1 MTTSFNRY
9 FQDELSYLRSLGQ
22 EFSQAYPALGPSLAQ
37 DGDPDVE
44 RLLEGVAFLTGRI
57 RQKLDDEIPEFS
69 AAIASLLFP
78 QFIRPIPCATIME
91 ITPRRNVLRERR
103 TLTAGTEFASQKIDG
118 TACQFRSSYDTE
130 IVPWTVQRVYLEPLA
145 AGKQQ
150 LRIEILAQ
158 PGTKIEQ
165 SAPDRLRLQFTDE
178 LRSALGLLEW
188 VHNHTEDVLLQA
200 NLPEG
205 VRELSLGKRALHH
218 GGFEDDQALL
228 PLSELTFPGFRLL
241 QEYYTLPEKFAF
253 VEVEG
258 VRRLMELSPDTEIF
272 SVVFRFNASYSER
285 VGENGVRLN
294 CVPAINVFATTAE
307 PIRYSQE
314 RERFLLRPAGI
325 PAGHGEVYAI
335 SEVCGMT
342 RGRRDVIPSFY
353 DFTHA
358 DPAQRGNPVFYASHL
373 VPSVVGEG
381 TDVYISLGTPEDAD
395 VIPSFDV
402 LSISMQAT
410 NGGLASDVRGGQ
422 ITQPTSSSPAYATF
436 SNLSTVTPYVPPPHG
451 RELQWRVMAH
461 AAMSFQSLTEPEVLR
476 SVLSVYNVVGL
487 VDRQAARAV
496 QLKAAALK
504 DIGVRPI
511 ERLYRGVPIR
521 GVGLT
526 LSVEETPFLGDGDL
540 YLFGA
545 VMDRF
550 FAEYV
555 SLNSF
560 IEFTLQ
566 GLLSRIEFKWPEKS
580 GSLRLL

>member
-1 MTTSFNRY
+1 LTTSFNRY
-9 FQDELSYLRSLGQ
+9 FQDELSYLRSLGE
-22 EFSQAYPALGPSLAQ
+22 EFSRAYPALAPSLAQ

-78 QFIRPIPCATIME
+78 QFIRPVPCATMME
-91 ITPRRNVLRERR
+91 IVPRRNVLRERR
-103 TLTAGTEFASQKIDG
+103 TMPAGTEFASQKIDG
-118 TACQFRSSYDTE
+118 TSCLFQSSYDAE
-130 IVPWTVQRVYLEPLA
+130 IIPWAVQRVFLEPLA

-150 LRIEILAQ
+150 LRVEIIAQ
-158 PGTKIEQ
+158 PGTRIEQ
-165 SAPDRLRLQFTDE
+165 CAPAKLRLQLTGE
-178 LRSALGLLEW
+178 LRSSLGLLEW
-188 VHNHTEDVLLQA
+188 VLNHTEDVVLLA
-200 NLPEG
+200 TLPEG
-205 VRELSLGKRALHH
+205 VRELSLGKSAVRH
-218 GGFEDDQALL
+218 GGFEDEQSLL
-228 PLSELTFPGFRLL
+228 PLSEMTFPGFRLL

-258 VRRLMELSPDTEIF
+258 LRRLVELAPEAEIF
-272 SVVFRFNASYSER
+272 SIAFRFNSSYGER
-285 VGENGVRLN
+285 VADDAVKMN
-294 CVPAINVFATTAE
+294 CVPAVNVFVSTSE
-307 PIRYSQE
+307 PIRYNHE
-314 RERFLLRPAGI
+314 RERFLVRPAGI
-325 PAGHGEVYAI
+325 PAGHGEVYALTG
-335 SEVCGMT
+335 VQGMT
-342 RGRRDVIPSFY
+342 RGRRDPISSFY
-353 DFTHA
+353 EFTHA
-358 DPAQRGNPVFYASHL
+358 DPTHRGSSVFYATHL

-381 TDVYISLGTPEDAD
+381 TDLYVSLGAPEDTD
-395 VIPSFDV
+395 TIPGFDV
-402 LSISMQAT
+402 LSIDLLGT

-422 ITQPTSSSPAYATF
+422 INQPTSSSPAYATF
-436 SNLSTVTPYVPPPHG
+436 NNLATVTPYVPPPHG

-521 GVGLT
+521 GVGLR
-526 LSVEETPFLGDGDL
+526 LGIEETPFQGDGDL
-540 YLFGA
+540 FLFGA

-560 IEFTLQ
+560 VEFSLH
-566 GLLSRIEFKWPEKS
+566 GLLSRIQFTWPERS